1 MILDKQLVFSK
12 EQAVTTSAPSEH
24 TIDLG
29 AANLELGI
37 GTPLYIEVWMDT
49 VFSGS
54 TATLTVD
61 LQDGASVGGSDK
73 VMEILPAISETAMI
87 AKGIGLLAKVLLP
100 EGMSLSKHIRLYYTA
115 SSGLTAGKL
124 NAFITIG

>member
-12 EQAVTTSAPSEH
+12 EQAVTASAYS
-24 TIDLG
+24 TNLIDLG
-29 AANLELGI
+29 AADLELGI

-54 TATLTVD
+54 TATLTVE
-61 LQDGASVGGSDK
+61 LRDGTTTSPTDK
-73 VMEILPAISETAMI
+73 VMEILPAISQTAMI

-100 EGMSLSKHIRLYYTA
+100 EGMDLSRYIRLYYAVSA
-115 SSGLTAGKL
+115 SLAGGKL